1 MKTIIKDIS
10 FKEEAEKLGE
20 MFSVKAEKI
29 AKLLNDK
36 DKKGD
41 KYYKPDIS
49 TTQYRKFYEKILE
62 LNEKAKGLDEN
73 LFKIK
78 VLPFVKMLNSKVQ
91 YSQERK
97 HSGKEFVYLMEK
109 SINLIETKS
118 DLQNFKYLLES
129 IIGYM
134 PKK

>member
-1 MKTIIKDIS
+1 MTQLIKDIS
-10 FKEEAEKLGE
+10 FKESAGRLED
-20 MFSVKAEKI
+20 MFSTKAEEM

-36 DKKGD
+36 DKKED
-41 KYYKPDIS
+41 REYKPDIS

-62 LNEKAKGLDEN
+62 LNEKGKGLDEDI
-73 LFKIK
+73 FKIK

-91 YSQERK
+91 YSNERK
-97 HSGKEFVYLMEK
+97 HCGDAFVKLMET
-109 SINLIETKS
+109 SIKAVNSAHE
-118 DLQNFKYLLES
+118 LQNFKYLLES

>member
-1 MKTIIKDIS
+1 MKTLIKDIS
-10 FKEEAEKLGE
+10 FREEDGKLAE
-20 MFSVKAEKI
+20 MFSQKAEKM
-29 AKLLNDK
+29 AKILNNK
-36 DKKGD
+36 DKKND

-62 LNEKAKGLDEN
+62 LNEKAKGLNESD
-73 LFKIK
+73 FQIK

-91 YSQERK
+91 YSHERK
-97 HSGKEFVYLMEK
+97 HCKDSFVILMES
-109 SINLIETKS
+109 SIKLISTKS

-134 PKK
+134 PRK

>member
-1 MKTIIKDIS
+1 MKTLIKDIS
-10 FKEEAEKLGE
+10 FREEDGKLAE
-20 MFSVKAEKI
+20 MFSQKAEKM
-29 AKLLNDK
+29 AKILNNK
-36 DKKGD
+36 DKKED

-62 LNEKAKGLDEN
+62 LNEKAKGLNESD
-73 LFKIK
+73 FQIK

-91 YSQERK
+91 YSYERK
-97 HSGKEFVYLMEK
+97 HCKESFVILMEN
-109 SINLIETKS
+109 SIKLISEKS